1 MPIKLI
7 STLPKLAPD
16 PRCCTMA
23 AIGITVGGIAL
34 SAGVAA
40 ATAPGQIQYPDEAAS
55 SAALQDENAAE
66 LPVWLQEE
74 AAAQE
79 GGQTTIPTAGT
90 TQMGTTVTQYVT
102 VPDPD
107 SSLGTKQVPYVATD
121 WQPGGQYYTAK
132 GSPPQITTVKANS
145 QVTLPGGTKTLNFQ
159 GYGTADV
166 EAAQAKQAADA
177 QLALAQKFDP
187 QFIARSLADEQL
199 ANPQGAAARTEEN
212 NLIQQEVAHP
222 LTNPVADQ
230 LNQQVSQQISAAAN
244 SEMTPAEQAQF
255 NASVQSATGA
265 RGGGGSAA
273 AMELPIVTGAS
284 GLQRQ
289 QAAAQEGTG
298 WLASGQTPADFTYR
312 QQQQGM
318 ADLSSMVNGSTP
330 ESQFKQLSGA
340 QSGPTPAGPA
350 ATMSQLPNQGNAAQ
364 QAAIQST
371 NTQMS
376 NALQQANPWSVGLG
390 SAMQLGTAFAKK
402 S

>member
-16 PRCCTMA
+16 PRCCTMSS
-23 AIGITVGGIAL
+23 IGITVGGIAL

-40 ATAPGQIQYPDEAAS
+40 ATAPGQIQYPDTAAS
-55 SAALQDENAAE
+55 SAALQDANAAE

-79 GGQTTIPTAGT
+79 GGQTTIPTAST
-90 TQMGTTVTQYVT
+90 TQTETTPTLYVNA
-102 VPDPD
+102 PDASP
-107 SSLGTKQVPYVATD
+107 GTKVPYVATD
-121 WQPGGQYYTAK
+121 WQPGGKYYVA
-132 GSPPQITTVKANS
+132 GQAPPIITSVPENS
-145 QVTLPGGTKTLNFQ
+145 QVTTQGGTETLNFQ
-159 GYGTADV
+159 GYGTADI
-166 EAAQAKQAADA
+166 EAAQATQAADA

-273 AMELPIVTGAS
+273 AMEQPIVTGAS

-312 QQQQGM
+312 QQQQAM

-340 QSGPTPAGPA
+340 QIGPTPAGPA

-390 SAMQLGTAFAKK
+390 SAMQLGTAFAKA